1 MAWYWY
7 LVIALAVVLA
17 VVLIG
22 LFGNTTLKKYAY
34 QLVVNAEK
42 LLGSGTGEE
51 KFNLVVKKLS
61 ELTKGIVPE
70 GLIKHFANWAV
81 KRMKLLLEEN
91 SESTTKHLAEESTT
105 EEASTETEEK

>member
-1 MAWYWY
+1 MVWYWY
-7 LVIALAVVLA
+7 LIIALAVVLV

-22 LFGNTTLKKYAY
+22 LFGSTTLKKYAY

-51 KFNLVVKKLS
+51 KYNLVVKKLS

-70 GLIKHFANWAV
+70 YLIKQIVNWAV
-81 KRMKLLLEEN
+81 KRMKNLLEEN
-91 SESTTKHLAEESTT
+91 SESTMKHLSSE
-105 EEASTETEEK
+105 ETEKK

>member
-1 MAWYWY
+1 MVWYWY
-7 LVIALAVVLA
+7 LIIALAVVLV

-22 LFGNTTLKKYAY
+22 LFGSTTLKKYAY

-51 KFNLVVKKLS
+51 KYNLVVKKLS

-70 GLIKHFANWAV
+70 YLIKQIVNWAV
-81 KRMKLLLEEN
+81 KRMLEEN
-91 SESTTKHLAEESTT
+91 SESTMKHLSSE
-105 EEASTETEEK
+105 ETEKK